1 MNDPTVPCLD
11 RRALMAGGAAVLAAA
26 ALPRPLLA
34 APQSFKHGAFELTV
48 VSDGH
53 IVLPTSFLAPTAPVA
68 ERTAALT
75 EAGQTGE
82 QYHSPTNVTL
92 IRAGR
97 ETILV
102 DAGGGPR
109 FVPTTGRL
117 ADNLE
122 AAGVDRATVTLVV
135 FTHGHPDHLWGVVDD
150 LDELVFPEARYLISA
165 AEHDFWRHPDA
176 AKSLPEERAGFVTG
190 ARRNLAAIEDKLAR
204 IKPGDEIVSGI
215 RAIDTAGHTQGHVSL
230 ELAGGDGLVVL
241 GDALTHPVI
250 SFRHP
255 DWRPA
260 ADHEPERAAA
270 TRKALLDRL
279 AAGKARIIGYHLP
292 YPGLGRVERKDGGY
306 RYVAG

>member
-1 MNDPTVPCLD
+1 MPID
-11 RRALMAGGAAVLAAA
+11 RRTLLATTAA
-26 ALPRPLLA
+26 ALA
-34 APQSFKHGAFELTV
+34 AGALPARAQRLTHGGFEITV

-53 IVLPTSFLAPTAPVA
+53 ILLPTSFLAPTAPA
-68 ERTAALT
+68 PERTAALT
-75 EAGQTGE
+75 EAGHSGE
-82 QYHSPTNVTL
+82 QYQSPTNVTL
-92 IRAGR
+92 IRSGS

-117 ADNLE
+117 VDNLE
-122 AAGVDRATVTLVV
+122 AAGVDREAITMVV
-135 FTHGHPDHLWGVVDD
+135 LTHGHPDHLWGVTDD
-150 LDELVFPEARYLISA
+150 LDELTFPKARYLISTV
-165 AEHDFWRHPDA
+165 EHDFWRNPDA

-190 ARRNLAAIEDKLAR
+190 ARRNLARIADKLTR
-204 IKPGDEIVSGI
+204 FKPGDEIVSGL

-255 DWRPA
+255 DWKPM
-260 ADHEPERAAA
+260 ADHEPDRAIA

-279 AAGKARIIGYHLP
+279 AVGKSRIIGYHLP
-292 YPGLGRVERKDGGY
+292 YPGTGYVERKDGAY
-306 RYVAG
+306 RFVAG

>member
-1 MNDPTVPCLD
+1 MPID
-11 RRALMAGGAAVLAAA
+11 RRTLLATTAA
-26 ALPRPLLA
+26 ALA
-34 APQSFKHGAFELTV
+34 ATTLPARAQRLTHGGFEITV

-53 IVLPTSFLAPTAPVA
+53 ILLPTSFLAPTAPGP

-75 EAGQTGE
+75 EAGQTAE
-82 QYHSPTNVTL
+82 QYPSPTNVTL
-92 IRAGR
+92 IRAGN

-117 ADNLE
+117 VDNLE
-122 AAGVDRATVTLVV
+122 AAGVDREAITMVV
-135 FTHGHPDHLWGVVDD
+135 LTHGHPDHLWGVTDD
-150 LDELVFPEARYLISA
+150 LDELTFPKARYLISA
-165 AEHDFWRHPDA
+165 TEHDFWRSPDA

-190 ARRNLAAIEDKLAR
+190 ARRNLARIEDKLTR
-204 IKPGDEIVSGI
+204 FKPGDEIVSGL

-230 ELAGGDGLVVL
+230 ELAGGDGLMVL

-255 DWRPA
+255 EWKPM
-260 ADHEPERAAA
+260 ADHDPDRAIA

-279 AAGKARIIGYHLP
+279 AAGKTRIVGYHLP
-292 YPGLGRVERKDGGY
+292 YPGTGYVERKDGAY
-306 RYVAG
+306 RFVAG